1 MSIVSDGTLNK
12 GSAYTT
18 GVTVTGIQ
26 GQAGAS
32 IAIVVTDSTPGNL
45 YYYCSNH
52 AGMGAAIGV
61 SEYNLNDVAL
71 ATASQTAAAIA
82 VTDAAAVSAA
92 ALDASNAA
100 AKLTTTSAATSST
113 ADDAT
118 ASKAIAETAAVTTSA
133 ATASSTVAAMKITA
147 DAALANS
154 TKASTAASKGLTNE
168 YILGGSGIET
178 ETITNMLELVGI
190 NDIETQSSH
199 DFGWIL

>member
-1 MSIVSDGTLNK
+1 
-12 GSAYTT
+12 
-18 GVTVTGIQ
+18 Q

-32 IAIVVTDSTPGNL
+32 IVIVVTDSTPGNL

-133 ATASSTVAAMKITA
+133 ATASSAIAAIKITA
-147 DAALANS
+147 DVALANS
-154 TKASTAASKGLTNE
+154 TNAIAAASEGLTHE